1 MKNEYLSRTATF
13 TAKNIDKLFEEAGTE
28 LVARSDVDLVDTITL
43 ATASRLM
50 HEAVSHE
57 VFGETTQRSATLRGE
72 DFSVRATIA
81 LDRIASIAMASH
93 TDRDDDVDSVARVF
107 NVVGACTYLKAMVED
122 KLFGSDHVEEH
133 KSVNSEKEDTDA

>member
-1 MKNEYLSRTATF
+1 MKNEYLSRTVTS

-50 HEAVSHE
+50 HEAVGHE
-57 VFGETTQRSATLRGE
+57 VFGGTTQESVTLRGE
-72 DFSVRATIA
+72 DFSVKATIA
-81 LDRIASIAMASH
+81 LDRIASCAMSAH
-93 TDRDDDVDSVARVF
+93 TDRNEGDSVARVF
-107 NVVGACTYLKAMVED
+107 NVVGACAYLKAMVED

-133 KSVNSEKEDTDA
+133 EAVENEKEETHD